1 MLIDS
6 GIVLRKTRTFTP
18 LEAANTL
25 RRYMDHFYICTE
37 CSRNFIAD
45 YDNCEHR
52 LCDRLTDDASTAS
65 DADWKELG
73 NWLWE
78 FHNDVSLRVLAESR
92 KKNAGAKVSRFGR
105 SAQDTTA
112 TSVNDEIAALWPSL
126 DMCIKCFN
134 EDGSWNEDAV
144 FLYLEHTYWPG
155 ATLDSK
161 ASRLLEFD
169 AEIDPEGTGL
179 FKMLL
184 IGLLGLLIAMWRTI
198 STQGGL
204 QQTVLLA
211 KRMAPKGAGTAKK
224 RSL

>member
-6 GIVLRKTRTFTP
+6 GIVSRKTRTFTP

-25 RRYMDHFYICTE
+25 RRYMDHFYVCKE

-52 LCDRLTDDASTAS
+52 LCDRLTGDADTAS
-65 DADWKELG
+65 HADWKELG

-78 FHNDVSLRVLAESR
+78 FHNDVSLRVLREHRNTDAE
-92 KKNAGAKVSRFGR
+92 GKVARFGR
-105 SAQDTTA
+105 QRAAKDP
-112 TSVNDEIAALWPSL
+112 SVNDEIAALWPSL

-155 ATLDSK
+155 AVLDSK

-169 AEIDPEGTGL
+169 AEIDPEGSGL
-179 FKMLL
+179 FKVLL
-184 IGLLGLLIAMWRTI
+184 IGLIVLLVAMWRTI
-198 STQGGL
+198 STQGL
-204 QQTVLLA
+204 HQTVLLA
-211 KRMAPKGAGTAKK
+211 KRMAPKGAVAAKK

>member
-6 GIVLRKTRTFTP
+6 GIASSKTRTFTP
-18 LEAANTL
+18 LAAANTL
-25 RRYMDHFYICTE
+25 RRYMDHFYICSE
-37 CSRNFIAD
+37 CSRKFVAD

-52 LCDRLTDDASTAS
+52 LCDRLTDEANTAS
-65 DADWKELG
+65 HADWKELG

-78 FHNDVSLRVLAESR
+78 LHNDVSLHVLAEYR
-92 KKNAGAKVSRFGR
+92 KGQQEQRKVSRFGR
-105 SAQDTTA
+105 SAQDA
-112 TSVNDEIAALWPSL
+112 ASSVNDEIAALWPSL

-169 AEIDPEGTGL
+169 EEIDPEGSGL
-179 FKMLL
+179 FKVLL
-184 IGLLGLLIAMWRTI
+184 VGLFCLLFAMWRTI
-198 STQGGL
+198 STQGL

-211 KRMAPKGAGTAKK
+211 KRMAPKGAVAAKK